1 MIRILHVID
10 SAGLYGAEAVLLDL
24 AEEQREMGDL
34 PVIASIG
41 PKTAVAKPLE
51 LEARRRGIV
60 VVAVRT
66 ADGPN
71 PLSIRRLC
79 RVSRSTRADVIHSH
93 GYKGNVLLGALPR
106 ALRPAPVITT
116 VHGYT
121 QPGPLSRMSLYLWAD
136 RLVLPRL
143 DRVVLVHADV
153 AAKVG
158 VSHLARTR
166 WVVVENGMRPWTP
179 RTNAS
184 LDPRVVQFCRPAPTL
199 GAIGRL
205 SVEKGL
211 DVLVEAFRTVVDTG
225 LDLRL
230 VILGEGGDRAR
241 LEGLIREHGLGDR
254 VLLPGYVE
262 GARDYLPLFAAL
274 IHPSFTEGLPIT
286 ILEAM
291 QAGVP
296 VVATSV
302 GGVPD
307 ILDGGS
313 GGILVEPRNARALAE
328 AIERAMRQPDR
339 ARGLADTA
347 RKAFGLRFSSRTM
360 ATQYRTIY
368 SELLPSVM
376 GPPA

>member
-1 MIRILHVID
+1 MMRILHVID
-10 SAGLYGAEAVLLDL
+10 SAGLYGAEALLLDL
-24 AEEQREMGDL
+24 ADEQREMGDL
-34 PVIASIG
+34 PTIASIG
-41 PKTAVAKPLE
+41 SKADAAKPLE
-51 LEARRRGIV
+51 IEARKRGIS

-66 ADGPN
+66 ANGPN
-71 PLSIRRLC
+71 PLSIRQLW
-79 RVSRSTRADVIHSH
+79 RVSRSTGADIVHSH
-93 GYKGNVLLGALPR
+93 GYKGNVLLGVLPR

-121 QPGPLSRMSLYLWAD
+121 RPGRLSRMSLYLWAD

-143 DRVVLVHADV
+143 DRVVLVHANV
-153 AAKVG
+153 ASKVG

-166 WVVVENGMRPWTP
+166 WVVVENGMRHWTP
-179 RTNAS
+179 RVNAN
-184 LDPRVVQFCRPAPTL
+184 LDPRVVRFCGPTPTL

-211 DVLVEAFRTVVDTG
+211 DVLIEAFRMVAAAG

-230 VILGEGGDRAR
+230 VILGEGGDRTR
-241 LEGLIREHGLGDR
+241 LEGMVREHGLGDR

-274 IHPSFTEGLPIT
+274 VHPSFTEGLPIT

-307 ILDGGS
+307 ILDS
-313 GGILVEPRNARALAE
+313 GANGILVEPRNARALGD
-328 AIERAMRQPDR
+328 AIESVVRNPDR
-339 ARGLADTA
+339 ARGLADAA

-360 ATQYRTIY
+360 AARYRTIY
-368 SELLPSVM
+368 SELLPS
-376 GPPA
+376 GRERPA